1 MRKMK
6 RLLIIVFIFI
16 ISLGLANDVSA
27 YVKTGNIILAFEND
41 ITARISFSIYKIGDC
56 TDESL
61 VRYKP
66 SAEFSNLKYDLNSL
80 YTASDIESV
89 IYDCKI
95 LIDTKEIQALDTQS
109 GDNQGNVVF
118 ENLGTGLYLVVQETY
133 NEDFAVESLI
143 IQMPMRVDSRLEY
156 NIEAIPKYIKVT
168 DKTNNIFDKKPT
180 VYVTTSDNQ
189 QILPYVITLGISIV
203 VFLLLFIFIK
213 SDKVEN
219 RNNKK

>member
-66 SAEFSNLKYDLNSL
+66 
-80 YTASDIESV
+80 YT
-89 IYDCKI
+89 
-95 LIDTKEIQALDTQS
+95 
-109 GDNQGNVVF
+109 
-118 ENLGTGLYLVVQETY
+118 
-133 NEDFAVESLI
+133 
-143 IQMPMRVDSRLEY
+143 
-156 NIEAIPKYIKVT
+156 
-168 DKTNNIFDKKPT
+168 
-180 VYVTTSDNQ
+180 
-189 QILPYVITLGISIV
+189 
-203 VFLLLFIFIK
+203 
-213 SDKVEN
+213 
-219 RNNKK
+219 